1 MSGIDQPYRVTKTSA
16 VRRISTGVGEAAAGR
31 YIKDPRT
38 GKTVSSPNRVLHK
51 EQVSERKEKISVP
64 IGRPPVVYRAP
75 IRRPPRN
82 LIPLTTFRECDG
94 HYCKPNMTASTTAQI
109 EKNC

>member
-1 MSGIDQPYRVTKTSA
+1 MSADQPYRVTKTSA

-51 EQVSERKEKISVP
+51 EQVSERKEIFLCLLGGLPWSTEH
-64 IGRPPVVYRAP
+64 P